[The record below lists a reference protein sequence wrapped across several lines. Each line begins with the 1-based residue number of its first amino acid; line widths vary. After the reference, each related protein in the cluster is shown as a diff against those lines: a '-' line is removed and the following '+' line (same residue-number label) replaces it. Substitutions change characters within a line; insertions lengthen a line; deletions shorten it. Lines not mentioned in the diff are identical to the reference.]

1 MTRGNGD
8 TPTLPKLV
16 SVPGLAAIAILGIAV
31 IVLSRLFGPENIL
44 REVLTEVVATFGST
58 ILVLAIFGLFFRS
71 GLERLLRGAPG
82 GEALAESANRLRDV
96 LQDLDQ
102 RDQMMARPSDEA
114 KLDRIEEGVRS
125 LAEDGIRD
133 LKTEIE
139 ELRKLIADPKSGRN
153 V

>member
-8 TPTLPKLV
+8 TPTLPKLL

-82 GEALAESANRLRDV
+82 GEALAESANRLSEV

-102 RDQMMARPSDEA
+102 RDQKTERPSDEA

>member
-8 TPTLPKLV
+8 TPTLPKLL
-16 SVPGLAAIAILGIAV
+16 SVPGLATIAILGIAV